1 MTTQSNSRPN
11 IIVCLVDDL
20 GFSDI
25 GCYGSEI
32 HTPNLDRLGNNGLR
46 FTQMYNAAR
55 CCPSRAALLTGLYP
69 HQAGVGHMVQN
80 YGSPGYQG
88 YLNDSSVTVAE
99 VLKTAGYR
107 TLMSGKWHVG
117 GHYHPPVPAEGW
129 DVGSPG
135 RPTPRQ
141 RGFDRFFGILSGF
154 GSLFNPYSMML
165 DDTPINA
172 ETPDFYFTDA
182 VTDHALQMIDESAEM
197 DKPFYL
203 YLSYTAPHWP
213 LHAHEEDIAKYEGMY
228 RGGWDALRTARH
240 EELKGMGVLNPKWD
254 ISPRDVD
261 APPWPEA
268 AHQDWEDL
276 RMAVYAAMIDRV
288 DQCIGQVMAKLE
300 QLGQADNT
308 LFMFLSDNGGD
319 AELFMEDTDIP
330 VPSVFA
336 IPTVDGKQTRVG
348 NIPDLRPGGA
358 DTFMSYDLP
367 WANVSNTPFRLFKR
381 WIHEGGISTPFIMH
395 WPDRIKQSGII
406 NSPAYI
412 SDITATCIAAA
423 GASYPAEYGGN
434 SITPLEG
441 ESFLSVAD
449 GQQWSREAP
458 IFWEHEGNRA
468 VRVGEWKLVAEHD
481 GPWELY
487 NMDEDRTELNDL
499 ADGDADRVRQ
509 MAALW
514 QGWADRANVVPWP
527 ANPLFPGFR
536 MMGRNAHIAGAPSL
550 PTPTDASTR

>member
-32 HTPNLDRLGNNGLR
+32 RTPNLDRMGNNGLR

-141 RGFDRFFGILSGF
+141 RGFDRFFGILGGY

-213 LHAHEEDIAKYEGMY
+213 LHA
-228 RGGWDALRTARH
+228 
-240 EELKGMGVLNPKWD
+240 
-254 ISPRDVD
+254 
-261 APPWPEA
+261 
-268 AHQDWEDL
+268 
-276 RMAVYAAMIDRV
+276 
-288 DQCIGQVMAKLE
+288 
-300 QLGQADNT
+300 
-308 LFMFLSDNGGD
+308 
-319 AELFMEDTDIP
+319 
-330 VPSVFA
+330 
-336 IPTVDGKQTRVG
+336 
-348 NIPDLRPGGA
+348 
-358 DTFMSYDLP
+358 
-367 WANVSNTPFRLFKR
+367 
-381 WIHEGGISTPFIMH
+381 
-395 WPDRIKQSGII
+395 
-406 NSPAYI
+406 
-412 SDITATCIAAA
+412 
-423 GASYPAEYGGN
+423 
-434 SITPLEG
+434 
-441 ESFLSVAD
+441 
-449 GQQWSREAP
+449 
-458 IFWEHEGNRA
+458 
-468 VRVGEWKLVAEHD
+468 
-481 GPWELY
+481 
-487 NMDEDRTELNDL
+487 
-499 ADGDADRVRQ
+499 
-509 MAALW
+509 
-514 QGWADRANVVPWP
+514 QG
-527 ANPLFPGFR
+527 
-536 MMGRNAHIAGAPSL
+536 
-550 PTPTDASTR
+550 

>member
-1 MTTQSNSRPN
+1 MWDRP
-11 IIVCLVDDL
+11 D
-20 GFSDI
+20 G
-25 GCYGSEI
+25 
-32 HTPNLDRLGNNGLR
+32 
-46 FTQMYNAAR
+46 
-55 CCPSRAALLTGLYP
+55 
-69 HQAGVGHMVQN
+69 
-80 YGSPGYQG
+80 
-88 YLNDSSVTVAE
+88 
-99 VLKTAGYR
+99 
-107 TLMSGKWHVG
+107 
-117 GHYHPPVPAEGW
+117 
-129 DVGSPG
+129 
-135 RPTPRQ
+135 PTPRQ
-141 RGFDRFFGILSGF
+141 RGFDRFFGILGGY

-172 ETPDFYFTDA
+172 ETADFYFTDA
-182 VTDHALQMIDESAEM
+182 ITDHALQMIDESAEM

-213 LHAHEEDIAKYEGMY
+213 LHARDEDIAKYEGMY

-240 EELKGMGVLNPKWD
+240 EELKGMGVLNPKWE

-336 IPTVDGKQTRVG
+336 IPTVDGRQTRVG

-434 SITPLEG
+434 SITPL
-441 ESFLSVAD
+441 
-449 GQQWSREAP
+449 
-458 IFWEHEGNRA
+458 RA
-468 VRVGEWKLVAEHD
+468 
-481 GPWELY
+481 
-487 NMDEDRTELNDL
+487 
-499 ADGDADRVRQ
+499 
-509 MAALW
+509 
-514 QGWADRANVVPWP
+514 RASCLLP
-527 ANPLFPGFR
+527 
-536 MMGRNAHIAGAPSL
+536 MGGRGAVKPRFSG
-550 PTPTDASTR
+550 STRATVPFALASGSLSPSTTGRGNFTTWTKIAPNSTTSRAAMLTECGKWRRCGKAGQIGRTSCRGLPIPYSPASE

>member
-1 MTTQSNSRPN
+1 MWDRP
-11 IIVCLVDDL
+11 D
-20 GFSDI
+20 G
-25 GCYGSEI
+25 
-32 HTPNLDRLGNNGLR
+32 
-46 FTQMYNAAR
+46 
-55 CCPSRAALLTGLYP
+55 
-69 HQAGVGHMVQN
+69 
-80 YGSPGYQG
+80 
-88 YLNDSSVTVAE
+88 
-99 VLKTAGYR
+99 
-107 TLMSGKWHVG
+107 
-117 GHYHPPVPAEGW
+117 
-129 DVGSPG
+129 
-135 RPTPRQ
+135 PTPRQ
-141 RGFDRFFGILSGF
+141 RGFDRFFGILGGY

-172 ETPDFYFTDA
+172 ETADFYFTDA
-182 VTDHALQMIDESAEM
+182 ITDHALQMIDESAEM

-213 LHAHEEDIAKYEGMY
+213 LHARDEDIAKYEGMY

-240 EELKGMGVLNPKWD
+240 EELKGMGVLNPKWE

-261 APPWPEA
+261 APPWPEV

-336 IPTVDGKQTRVG
+336 IPTVDGRQTRVG

-441 ESFLSVAD
+441 ESFLSAAD
-449 GQQWSREAP
+449 GRPWSREAP

-499 ADGDADRVRQ
+499 AGGDADRVRQ

-527 ANPLFPGFR
+527 ANPVFPGFR
-536 MMGRNAHIAGAPSL
+536 MMGRNAHIAGAPSI
-550 PTPTDASTR
+550 PTPVDNS